1 MTLNQF
7 SLEIG
12 RRPFRP
18 FTMVLVDGLSFTV
31 DHPEFA
37 SIDRRG
43 RQVTFYSG
51 DNKRH
56 EIDARLIAE
65 LVAIEEGPAGEGGE
79 PAPGPIGAD
88 PNGGA

>member
-7 SLEIG
+7 SLEMR

-18 FTMVLVDGLSFTV
+18 FTMVLIDGRSFTV

-65 LVAIEEGPAGEGGE
+65 LVAIEEGPADEGGE
-79 PAPGPIGAD
+79 PTTGPSAAD
-88 PNGGA
+88 PNGGV